1 MLENLMPAMN
11 PWERLLDGKRLVAVA
26 GAGGKKSTMYALASR
41 CSGRAGLTATVHCPY
56 PPPQFGAQVVVGEEA
71 TLLEAVRATPREYR
85 RVFFAQ
91 PGKQVDW
98 AAGISPELVTQ
109 IHAAH
114 VFDLL
119 LVKAD
124 GARRRLIKAPAD
136 GEPIYPPG
144 TELVLYLVSAHA
156 LGRKLNS
163 GVAHRLDEFMA
174 LTGAVEDTII
184 GPEHIVKLLTSTAGA
199 LKGLAPE
206 MRVVPVINRVD
217 TPVRARLARDIA
229 ERVLAISP
237 RLDGVALACMG
248 DAVPQM
254 EFIERS

>member
-1 MLENLMPAMN
+1 MQSTDS
-11 PWERLLDGKRLVAVA
+11 WERLLNGNRLVAVA

-41 CSGRAGLTATVHCPY
+41 CPGRAGLTATVNCPY
-56 PPPQFGAQVVVGEEA
+56 PPRELEAQLVVGEEA
-71 TLLEAVRATPREYR
+71 TLLEAVRATPAEYR

-91 PGKQVDW
+91 PGKHADW
-98 AAGISPELVTQ
+98 AAGIRAELVTQ

-144 TELVLYLVSAHA
+144 TELVLYLVSAHV

-163 GVAHRLDEFMA
+163 GVAHRLEEFMA
-174 LTGAVEDTII
+174 LTGAAEEAII
-184 GPEHIVKLLTSTAGA
+184 GSEHIVELLTSTAGA
-199 LKGLAPE
+199 LKGLGPGT
-206 MRVVPVINRVD
+206 RVVPVINRVD
-217 TPVRARLARDIA
+217 TPARQQQARDIA
-229 ERVLAISP
+229 ERVLSASP
-237 RLDGVALACMG
+237 RLSGVVLGCMG
-248 DAVPQM
+248 DATPQM

>member
-1 MLENLMPAMN
+1 MQATDS
-11 PWERLLDGKRLVAVA
+11 WERLLDGKRLVAVA

-41 CSGRAGLTATVHCPY
+41 CPGRVGLTATANCPF
-56 PPPQFGAQVVVGEEA
+56 PPRELGAELVIGEEA
-71 TLLEAVRATPREYR
+71 TLLDTVRAIPRESR
-85 RVFFAQ
+85 RVFFAR
-91 PGKQVDW
+91 PGKHVDW
-98 AAGISPELVTQ
+98 AGGIRAELVTQ

-114 VFDLL
+114 IFDLL

-136 GEPIYPPG
+136 GEPIYPPS

-163 GVAHRLDEFMA
+163 GVAHRLEEFMA
-174 LTGAVEDTII
+174 LTGAVEETVI
-184 GPEHIVKLLTSTAGA
+184 GPEHIVKLLTSTSGA
-199 LKGLAPE
+199 LKGVGPGT
-206 MRVVPVINRVD
+206 RVVPVINRVD
-217 TPVRARLARDIA
+217 TPARQRQARDIA
-229 ERVLAISP
+229 ERVLSASP
-237 RLDGVALACMG
+237 GLSGVVLGCMG